1 MTGKNADVVIVEVIP
16 ELLLFPILIC
26 RQSEET
32 VNA

>member
-1 MTGKNADVVIVEVIP
+1 MIADVVIYKLIP

-26 RQSEET
+26 RQSEDT

>member
-1 MTGKNADVVIVEVIP
+1 MITDVVTYEFMS

-26 RQSEET
+26 RQSEDT